1 MKTTAHKMWFV
12 FNGVLESFSLCFNVD
27 SLSLSRSFPS
37 LSNYRCSFAIQNL
50 NQSAAYSFIY
60 GHPCILAIQT
70 HADTQIFTG
79 LYGSAACICLL
90 PLESKHHLLMNKLS
104 DPLSFI
110 HSVLA
115 LYMHAPDRQRFI
127 WDRKEYYSSDT
138 QNKLNQFVPSNV
150 FPRHSMNQYYQI
162 DFGSLGKQINK

>member
-1 MKTTAHKMWFV
+1 MGFW
-12 FNGVLESFSLCFNVD
+12 NPSLCFNVD
-27 SLSLSRSFPS
+27 SLSLSFSFPS
-37 LSNYRCSFAIQNL
+37 HSNYRCSFAIQNL
-50 NQSAAYSFIY
+50 NQRAAYSFIY

-79 LYGSAACICLL
+79 LYGSADCICLL
-90 PLESKHHLLMNKLS
+90 PQESKHHLLMNKLS

-127 WDRKEYYSSDT
+127 SVSFETENNTILQIHRINWISLCLLMFFQGTAWINTIRLALARWENKSI
-138 QNKLNQFVPSNV
+138 NKLFSIWV
-150 FPRHSMNQYYQI
+150 
-162 DFGSLGKQINK
+162 L